1 MLMLKK
7 QYNKLYTFM
16 PNSSNLLSVLILVSG
31 ATLPFSNLLTD
42 HLSLFHQQKTLKEI
56 SVIKHKS
63 RNTRKVRKFTTNFS
77 TTSVD
82 LFKLLQTKYATA
94 NFKVALRS
102 NSNFNYQIKYD
113 NFDIF
118 GTDHTQEVT
127 IDKYSKFKETIEVA
141 VKFLANMK
149 IKIGTT
155 SARWNK
161 LSIKSL
167 TKLDLKDVNPLSIN
181 YYVDSAGSKSSP
193 SINLYRSYTK
203 RNSKNIITDVFGFFD
218 IYNLNNTINHFFQK
232 TPGGIFIDILIP
244 IIALHVLGSLISLKS
259 IYDRE
264 ILAKKDKILTKE
276 ANEFFRNSTY
286 SKISIEMQDKNNV
299 LYTNTAYVPRSF
311 MSVDETDGTI
321 IKVKH
326 EDTEYDRID
335 KKYSDSW
342 DLDAKHGRQKHNI
355 SQSYHDTKFH
365 LDREKAIKD
374 NKQTRSKS
382 VINHDETDGTHTFES
397 PLPSEPNY
405 RHIMGP
411 IRDGVSRTTNDWS
424 ALFPPHDWRAN
435 IYTTM
440 QRVFKLEHGA
450 FIRDFEI
457 IQDIHHP
464 ENILSWLD
472 LPNNKYA
479 KIEPDFGS
487 NLNLNIRKNSST
499 DEIATD
505 NILYPISPLSRGEKR
520 LLKNV
525 EQNVVKLQNYVA
537 ENPTKITDGRLFPW
551 VRYFNRQ
558 VYRMFLYGESRVT
571 LKVLENMENQY
582 VNFIYNGH

>member
-1 MLMLKK
+1 MSKSK
-7 QYNKLYTFM
+7 
-16 PNSSNLLSVLILVSG
+16 NLLTVLILVSG
-31 ATLPFSNLLTD
+31 ATLPFSSLLTD

-63 RNTRKVRKFTTNFS
+63 RNTRKVRKFTTNRS
-77 TTSVD
+77 TTNVD
-82 LFKLLQTKYATA
+82 LFKLLQTKYATT
-94 NFKVALRS
+94 NFNVALRS
-102 NSNFNYQIKYD
+102 NSNFNYQIMYD

-127 IDKYSKFKETIEVA
+127 IDKHSKFKETIEVA

-149 IKIGTT
+149 IKIGIT

-161 LSIKSL
+161 LSLKSL

-181 YYVDSAGSKSSP
+181 YYVDSSGSKSSP

-244 IIALHVLGSLISLKS
+244 IIALHVLGSLISIKP

-264 ILAKKDKILTKE
+264 ILAKKDKILAKE
-276 ANEFFRNSTY
+276 AKEFFRNSTY
-286 SKISIEMQDKNNV
+286 SKISIEMQDKNNL

-321 IKVKH
+321 IKVKN
-326 EDTEYDRID
+326 EDTEYDRIA
-335 KKYSDSW
+335 KRYSDSW
-342 DLDAKHGRQKHNI
+342 DLDAEQGNQKL
-355 SQSYHDTKFH
+355 SVSDLYDETKNQ
-365 LDREKAIKD
+365 LNKEKAIKD
-374 NKQTRSKS
+374 YEQMRSES
-382 VINHDETDGTHTFES
+382 AIHYDDTDGTYTFES
-397 PLPSEPNY
+397 PPLSAEPNY

-411 IRDGVSRTTNDWS
+411 IPDEASRTTDDWS
-424 ALFPPHDWRAN
+424 ALFNPHDWRAN
-435 IYTTM
+435 MYKTTH
-440 QRVFKLEHGA
+440 RVFNIERGA
-450 FIRDFEI
+450 FLEDFSTLE
-457 IQDIHHP
+457 DKHKP

-472 LPNNKYA
+472 RPHNRYA
-479 KIEPDFGS
+479 KIDPDFGS
-487 NLNLNIRKNSST
+487 NLNLDIRRNSAT
-499 DEIATD
+499 NEIAAD
-505 NILYPISPLSRGEKR
+505 DIISFPNSPLSRSEKK

-525 EQNVVKLQNYVA
+525 KQNVVKLQNYVA
-537 ENPTKITDGRLFPW
+537 ENPTKITDGRLFPL
-551 VRYFNRQ
+551 VRYFNNR

-571 LKVLENMENQY
+571 LKVLEKMENQY
-582 VNFIYNGH
+582 VNFIYNRH